1 MNILPFFPSSVCS
14 RRNLGNTDMDR
25 TIPVWLGP
33 YHMAQAISYG
43 TSHNFMYISYLKDC
57 TILFPSGSFGTCPD
71 ILLPF
76 IYSTLKTFSFLMY
89 TETKTFSQL
98 LFWMKVL
105 VNYEL

>member
-14 RRNLGNTDMDR
+14 RRNLGHTDMDR

-33 YHMAQAISYG
+33 YHMAQAI
-43 TSHNFMYISYLKDC
+43 TSC
-57 TILFPSGSFGTCPD
+57 TYPILILILILFPSGIFGNCPD